1 MNHATAAAV
10 LALALAGIAPAA
22 QAQQFAV
29 TAEQVNLRA
38 GPDPNYP
45 LVATLPPR
53 VQVTVYGCLSDYSWC
68 DVGAGWDRGWVY
80 AANLQYVQQN
90 RVVPLPAIGAAVGI
104 GVLAFVLNDYWHDH
118 YRQRQWY
125 NDRNRWDRYYRDHRY
140 ARPDDRYR
148 DRNRDNHR
156 DGRNDGRNDG
166 RYDRGQQPAP
176 IGRAPA
182 PQPPRV
188 LRNDP
193 NSGWDSR
200 NPDAPRPDK
209 P

>member
-1 MNHATAAAV
+1 MKFATASA
-10 LALALAGIAPAA
+10 ALALAFAGLAPAA

-45 LVATLPPR
+45 LVATLPAR

-68 DVGAGWDRGWVY
+68 DIGAGWDRGWVY
-80 AANLQYVQQN
+80 AANLQYLQQN
-90 RVVPLPAIGAAVGI
+90 RAVPLPAIGAAVGI

-125 NDRNRWDRYYRDHRY
+125 QDRNRWDRYYRDNRSP
-140 ARPDDRYR
+140 RPY

-156 DGRNDGRNDG
+156 DGQRDGRND
-166 RYDRGQQPAP
+166 RGQQAAP

-182 PQPPRV
+182 PQQPPRV